1 MFWQF
6 GSMITVPFVMSS
18 LLAVKDTFVIL
29 LALVQGGRD
38 LSNNARMSTFQ
49 SRRLQKMAKSMYT

>member
-38 LSNNARMSTFQ
+38 LSNNTRMSTFQ